1 MVINMIDWV
10 AGKIQFAH
18 TAEQMPCGSV
28 VSVTSDGDIE
38 WKMNKRVVI
47 EGSYSSKFTLRSDP
61 TSEISPGFFSR
72 LEFSGNPVKFLQ
84 GHNIWGSS
92 DLTGLAYEAI
102 VLALQKL
109 NLRPTEI
116 ELAYL
121 FSGNYSLSRVD
132 INYMYSMGSL
142 DNVNQW
148 LSAAEYS
155 ARTRQG
161 KGHFSGNTLY
171 FQKKSTRWSL
181 KFYSKGL
188 ELKAIGHQLPKEFL
202 SAKSFHD
209 YANDKL
215 RCELTLRTKEL
226 KKLGLDKGS
235 SWGDN
240 EPYNTYVSYMG
251 RLEMSEQKQ
260 LDDLVVNLPAQLRS
274 TYLTWK
280 EGYDV
285 KSLLHRATFYRHR
298 KKLLEYGVDIS
309 IQSNKKPSN
318 VVPLMRV
325 IEAVPAEIP
334 EWAYGT
340 KYYFEPRK
348 SI

>member
-1 MVINMIDWV
+1 MIDWLS
-10 AGKIQFAH
+10 GTIHFAH
-18 TAEQMPCGSV
+18 TSKQMPSGSV
-28 VSVTSDGDIE
+28 VSVSPDGQIE
-38 WKMNKRVVI
+38 WKTNKRVVV

-61 TSEISPGFFSR
+61 SSEITPGLFSR

-102 VLALQKL
+102 LLALSKL

-116 ELAYL
+116 ELASL
-121 FSGNYSLSRVD
+121 FNGNYSLSRVD

-188 ELKAIGHQLPKEFL
+188 ELRATGHQLSKEFL

-240 EPYNTYVSYMG
+240 EPYNIYVIYMG
-251 RLEMSEQKQ
+251 KLEMSEQKQ
-260 LDDLVVNLPAQLRS
+260 LDDFIFKIPNAYRS

-285 KSLLHRATFYRHR
+285 KSLLPKNTFYRHR
-298 KKLLEYGVDIS
+298 RYFLNYGVDIS
-309 IQSNKKPSN
+309 IQPNKKPSN

-340 KYYFEPRK
+340 TYYFEPRK
-348 SI
+348 SM